1 MAPELDG
8 SLVCMALELLM
19 GKRTWGSTAGS
30 SFDRR
35 SEERGEL
42 QRYSGAAL
50 IQWCS
55 SVEPGTEPRV
65 ELPTPV
71 AVVGRW
77 CPSAET
83 ETRNQRVEEERWD
96 GGGGAGIWEKRGMV
110 HEATGEATRNR
121 SYREENRRLERGQP
135 RLVDG

>member
-65 ELPTPV
+65 ELPTPE

-83 ETRNQRVEEERWD
+83 ETRNQRVGEERWD
-96 GGGGAGIWEKRGMV
+96 GGGGAGIWEKRGD
-110 HEATGEATRNR
+110 GSR
-121 SYREENRRLERGQP
+121 SNWGSHTKSFLSRGRLERGQRRP
-135 RLVDG
+135 VDG